1 MYPAAAPL
9 ILEPMI
15 KKAVGVVAL
24 GLAGFVVATVG
35 TGAHRSWGYLGVA
48 LALVLV
54 AAGAVFAKVWMH
66 WPGFV
71 AYALTWVIG
80 IELLRRPGAGGSVML
95 PEGDLR
101 AQLWVVGGGLALG
114 LSAAIP
120 RFVFVGRDV
129 AS

>member
-1 MYPAAAPL
+1 
-9 ILEPMI
+9 MI
-15 KKAVGVVAL
+15 TKTVGVVAL
-24 GLAGFVVATVG
+24 GLLGFVVAAVG
-35 TGAHRSWGYLGVA
+35 TGAHRSWSYLGVA

-54 AAGAVFAKVWMH
+54 AAGAVFAKVWMR

-71 AYALTWVIG
+71 AYALAWVVG
-80 IELLRRPGAGGSVML
+80 IEILRRPGAGGSVLL

-129 AS
+129 TP